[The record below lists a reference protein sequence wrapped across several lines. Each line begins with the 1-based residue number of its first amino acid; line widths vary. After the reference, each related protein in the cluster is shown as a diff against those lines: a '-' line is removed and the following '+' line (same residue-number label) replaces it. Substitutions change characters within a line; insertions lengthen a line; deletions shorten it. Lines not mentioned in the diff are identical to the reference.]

1 MALTQLTATIRAPFN
16 QGVPGL
22 YAAVAAWLAA
32 HPSIV
37 IQDVDWFR
45 PESTSS
51 GDELRLRVSYLSA
64 TAPAVGGTWGA
75 RLFRTDGTSTAQQK
89 FSVEFGAGADLVPM
103 FTRDI
108 TNHERVI
115 NDPDSL
121 LVVGIVTV
129 VGAVLGMVGYDRAA
143 FIGQP
148 NADIAAGASGAST
161 LIDAGGRVVNT
172 TAVVRNVGLVN
183 WPAQQ
188 RNYVIMDEV
197 TGQLLGL
204 PSCCTPSA
212 APSVIST
219 TTTPFPCPAYLAGA
233 AVPVTTAP

>member
-1 MALTQLTATIRAPFN
+1 MPLAQLTATIRSPFN

-22 YAAVAAWLAA
+22 YDAVVAWLAA
-32 HPSIV
+32 HTSII

-45 PESTSS
+45 PESTHF
-51 GDELRLRVSYLSA
+51 GDALRLRISYLEA
-64 TAPAVGGTWGA
+64 TAPAVGSTWGA
-75 RLFRTDGTSTAQQK
+75 RLFRTDGTSTAQDK
-89 FSVEFGAGADLVPM
+89 FNVEFGAGADLVPL

-121 LVVGIVTV
+121 LVIGINTAA
-129 VGAVLGMVGYDRAA
+129 GPNLGMVGYDRAA

-148 NADIAAGASGAST
+148 NSDIAAGAAGACT
-161 LIDAGGRVVNT
+161 LFDAGGRQVAAA
-172 TAVVRNVGLVN
+172 AVVRNVGAVN

-188 RNYVIMDEV
+188 RNYVIMDEI

-212 APSVIST
+212 APAVSST
-219 TTTPFPCPAYLAGA
+219 TTTPYPCPAYMPGA
-233 AVPVTTAP
+233 AAPVTTAP